1 MEGTRRSRYPPS
13 RDSLFPQ
20 GGWRRNFESVRVA
33 KIAVVCGACGATRV
47 GRQGRRVR
55 GRRNEN
61 GPRCAERAGGDTGRT
76 HDGRQTEGR
85 QATVEKNDPTG
96 YLSSGGVELS
106 RWMQWCGGIVVGS
119 VRLAIR

>member
-13 RDSLFPQ
+13 QDSLFPQ

-33 KIAVVCGACGATRV
+33 KIAVVCGARGATRV

-61 GPRCAERAGGDTGRT
+61 GPRCAERAGGDTGQTR
-76 HDGRQTEGR
+76 DGRQTEGR
-85 QATVEKNDPTG
+85 QATAEKKDPTG